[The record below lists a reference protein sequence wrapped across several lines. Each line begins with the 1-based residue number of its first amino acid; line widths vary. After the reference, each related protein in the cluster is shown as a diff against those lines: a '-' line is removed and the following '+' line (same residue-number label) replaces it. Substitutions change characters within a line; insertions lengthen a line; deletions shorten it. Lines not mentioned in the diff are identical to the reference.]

1 MSSIKLS
8 VYIFFSGFIW
18 GLTGCGNDQQITAS
32 DKEEFPDELVKFR
45 PYQNNPVFS
54 GSGAETWDKKV
65 RERGYILFEDSIYK
79 MWYTGFNNGL
89 SDQMFLGYATSRD
102 GINWVRD
109 PANPVFNEKWTEDMF
124 VFKHEGRYIMY
135 AEGKDDVAHYLTSDD
150 GLRWEEQG
158 DLVIQQVNGDTIP
171 GPYGT
176 PVVWV
181 ENGKWHLF
189 YERMDEGIWLAVS
202 EDRIRWKNVS
212 DEPVIKL
219 GPSAYDAG
227 AVAAN
232 QVIKYKGRY
241 YMYYHASSDPDWAK
255 PGSNALWSSNVA
267 MSVDLIHWTKY
278 PLNPIVEGDHS
289 SPILVFDG
297 AQPRLY
303 AMHNEVW
310 LYFPEKDDINNHKP

>member
-1 MSSIKLS
+1 MNGMKLS
-8 VYIFFSGFIW
+8 TCIFFSLLVW
-18 GLTGCGNDQQITAS
+18 GLTGCGNDQQTATAYE
-32 DKEEFPDELVKFR
+32 EEFPDELVTFS
-45 PYQNNPVFS
+45 PYPHNPVFS
-54 GSGAETWDKKV
+54 GSGVETWDKKI
-65 RERGYILFEDSIYK
+65 RERGYILFEDSVYK
-79 MWYTGFNNGL
+79 MWYTGSNNGL

-102 GINWVRD
+102 GVNWVRY
-109 PANPVFNEKWTEDMF
+109 PANPVFSEKWTEDMF
-124 VFKHEGRYIMY
+124 VFKDGGRYFMY
-135 AEGKDDVAHYLTSDD
+135 AEGKNDIAHHLSSDD
-150 GLRWEEQG
+150 GIRWEEQG
-158 DLVIQQVNGDTIP
+158 DLLIQKVNGDTIP

-189 YERMDEGIWLAVS
+189 YERMDEGIWLATS

-212 DEPVIKL
+212 DEPVISL
-219 GPSAYDAG
+219 GPAAYDEG
-227 AVAAN
+227 AVAAD

-297 AQPRLY
+297 TQPRLY
-303 AMHNEVW
+303 TMHNEVW
-310 LYFPEKDDINNHKP
+310 LYFPEKDRNK